1 MKHIGSVLNDVIEE
15 RGLVKARLA
24 EQMGMARS
32 HLSAL
37 FQKASVDAQKLE
49 DLCKLIGISPAIVF
63 DDYDESAAGKTV
75 VGDVSTAAVLGDG
88 SVNIGNRGVIRNTRD
103 VIAAKDML
111 IKEKERTI
119 KLLLVLLKEH
129 TGGDLQSDIV
139 SLLSVDA

>member
-1 MKHIGSVLNDVIEE
+1 MRHIGSVLNDAIEE

-24 EQMGMARS
+24 EQMGMACS

-37 FQKASVDAQKLE
+37 FQKASMDAQKLE

-63 DDYDESAAGKTV
+63 DDYDETAAGKTV
-75 VGDVSTAAVLGDG
+75 VGDMSTAAVLGDG
-88 SVNIGNRGVIRNTRD
+88 SVNISNRGVIRNTRD

-119 KLLLVLLKEH
+119 NYCSPCSRSIQVV
-129 TGGDLQSDIV
+129 TSRV
-139 SLLSVDA
+139 T